1 MEEFSQSPRK
11 TRLAVTSRVTACLKA
26 LLEAGNGH
34 RGFGGGGGGGG
45 FRIRVVRQVFVGRR

>member
-34 RGFGGGGGGGG
+34 RGFRGGGGGGG